1 MSDLS
6 SSSSSET
13 ATPRPGRAASPWKRV
28 SPWMVVGIAVAAA
41 AALSPTF
48 LDFGGQG
55 SIPPAAAPPSVDT
68 IPEGYRD
75 WKLVSVAR
83 EEGSL
88 DDIRAVLGND
98 IAMKAFRDGD
108 GAFPDGSIIARLAW
122 SYDASEANNA
132 AFGKRQSFVAGAPKN
147 GVQFMIKDS
156 KQFASTGGWGF
167 SQFDDGKPVSAEMRA
182 MCFGCH
188 APAQT
193 RDLVFTRYAR

>member
-1 MSDLS
+1 MSDMPS
-6 SSSSSET
+6 AQT
-13 ATPRPGRAASPWKRV
+13 TTPRPGGAASPWKRV

-55 SIPPAAAPPSVDT
+55 SVPPAAAPASVDT

-88 DDIRAVLGND
+88 DDIRGILGNE

-122 SYDASEANNA
+122 SSTTRRRRTTRPSAS
-132 AFGKRQSFVAGAPKN
+132 GSVRGRRPKN
-147 GVQFMIKDS
+147 GVQS
-156 KQFASTGGWGF
+156 
-167 SQFDDGKPVSAEMRA
+167 
-182 MCFGCH
+182 
-188 APAQT
+188 
-193 RDLVFTRYAR
+193 

>member
-1 MSDLS
+1 MSDIS
-6 SSSSSET
+6 ST
-13 ATPRPGRAASPWKRV
+13 QTPASPPGRATSPWKRV

-55 SIPPAAAPPSVDT
+55 SIPPAAAPPASVDT

-88 DDIRAVLGND
+88 DDIRAILGND
-98 IAMKAFRDGD
+98 IAVKAYRQGD
-108 GAFPDGSIIARLAW
+108 GAFPDGSILARLAW

-132 AFGKRQSFVAGAPKN
+132 AFGKAQSFVAGAPKN

-156 KQFASTGGWGF
+156 KRFASTGGWGF
-167 SQFDDGKPVSAEMRA
+167 SQFNDGMAVSEEMRA
-182 MCFGCH
+182 TCFPCH
-188 APAQT
+188 AAAQT
-193 RDLVFTRYAR
+193 RDLVFTHYAR